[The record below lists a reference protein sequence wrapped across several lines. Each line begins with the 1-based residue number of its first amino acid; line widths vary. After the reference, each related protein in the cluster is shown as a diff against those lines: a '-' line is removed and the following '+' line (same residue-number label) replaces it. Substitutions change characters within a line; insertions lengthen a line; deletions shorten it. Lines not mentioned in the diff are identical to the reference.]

1 MVFYYL
7 FHGLRNVTL
16 LILFLLLILTQI
28 LTLLLPLLLLLLLLP
43 IIIIIKLKI
52 VILIIEIITIIIKVR
67 LIRQLVIRFFWPEAA
82 VQSHSFQV
90 VYVSVKAVV
99 ILFQV
104 DICLKKEK
112 TIKEMQSCKR
122 QLTSK
127 TIQFT

>member
-28 LTLLLPLLLLLLLLP
+28 LTLLLPLLLLLLLLA
-43 IIIIIKLKI
+43 IIIIIIILKI

-104 DICLKKEK
+104 DICLKKRK
-112 TIKEMQSCKR
+112 NNKR
-122 QLTSK
+122 NAKL
-127 TIQFT
+127 